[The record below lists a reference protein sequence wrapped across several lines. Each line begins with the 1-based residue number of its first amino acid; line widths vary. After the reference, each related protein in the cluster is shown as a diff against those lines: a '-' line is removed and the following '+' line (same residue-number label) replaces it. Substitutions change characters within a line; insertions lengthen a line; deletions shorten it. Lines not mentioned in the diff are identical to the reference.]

1 MAITTNYALIKPTI
15 GGSENE
21 WGGNINDDLDK
32 IDALLGGDQPINGIK
47 IDSGE
52 VSGSAITGSIGG
64 VNDDVEIHPDV
75 EISGKVKNLVG
86 MDDPNGNISNV
97 DLDARSIECQGAI
110 TEKNATLIS
119 STTATLSIDSGTIH
133 SAVISQNNTYT
144 YNLAMPLSGQGITLM
159 LNKQTSSAT
168 NIVWKHNG
176 QSNAVKWIGG
186 GEPDLNTGINVIQF
200 WTANAGNGNELFGAY
215 SGVAS

>member
-1 MAITTNYALIKPTI
+1 MAITKNYALVKPTI

-21 WGGNINDDLDK
+21 WGGNLNDDLDK

-47 IDSGE
+47 ISSGE
-52 VSGSAITGSIGG
+52 VSGSAITGPIGG
-64 VNDDVEIHPDV
+64 ANDDVEIHPDV

-86 MDDPNGNISNV
+86 MDDPDGNISNV
-97 DLDARSIECQGAI
+97 DLDARNIECQGGI
-110 TEKNATLIS
+110 TEKNAAIIN
-119 STTATLSIDSGTIH
+119 STTATLSIDQGTIH
-133 SAVISQNNTYT
+133 SAVISQNQTYT
-144 YNLAMPLSGQGITLM
+144 YNLAMPQAGQGITLM

-176 QSNAVKWIGG
+176 SSNAVKWIGG

>member
-1 MAITTNYALIKPTI
+1 MAITKNYALVKPTI

-32 IDALLGGDQPINGIK
+32 VDALLGGDQPVNGIRV
-47 IDSGE
+47 DSGE
-52 VSGSAITGSIGG
+52 ISGSAIIGPIGG
-64 VNDDVEIHPDV
+64 ANDGVEIHPDV

-86 MDDPNGNISNV
+86 MDDPDGNISNV
-97 DLDARSIECQGAI
+97 DLDARNIECQGGI
-110 TEKNATLIS
+110 TEKNATLIN
-119 STTATLSIDSGTIH
+119 STTATLSIDQGTIH
-133 SAVISQNNTYT
+133 SAVISQNQTYT
-144 YNLAMPLSGQGITLM
+144 YNLAMPASGQGITLM

-176 QSNAVKWIGG
+176 ASNAVKWIGG